1 MNADGRVRRKV
12 GRWKQEE
19 VDELISLTRVYGR
32 GKWKAIL
39 EHSGNVFQHR
49 NQARC
54 PAKLAPTWEHG
65 SRLRFNHWCVWGL
78 LVSPSWWG
86 PCRSHCRLHEQP
98 HTAQG
103 FKPCARSHAAARPA
117 IQQASP
123 ANPPTLHSTSS
134 PLPTHSRPSPAQNR
148 QGAAGAPP

>member
-49 NQARC
+49 NQVPSCSGPDRE
-54 PAKLAPTWEHG
+54 PG
-65 SRLRFNHWCVWGL
+65 SGPVLKPLLCLGHAVVSQACWLR
-78 LVSPSWWG
+78 
-86 PCRSHCRLHEQP
+86 PCRPHGRHPEQP
-98 HTAQG
+98 CTAQG
-103 FKPCARSHAAARPA
+103 LEPCAPDPMPQRRPRST
-117 IQQASP
+117 SP
-123 ANPPTLHSTSS
+123 ANALALHSTA
-134 PLPTHSRPSPAQNR
+134 RPSPAHSTQNGR
-148 QGAAGAPP
+148 A